1 MHETNSSPPAP
12 PVQYELA
19 IDAAPPKV
27 RRYGL
32 RDAHVR
38 PLVSRG
44 KRGGVFGSELQGCDS
59 GSLGLPKPRTAR
71 REYVAS
77 VDPGL

>member
-1 MHETNSSPPAP
+1 MHETNSSPPGP

-32 RDAHVR
+32 RDAH
-38 PLVSRG
+38 
-44 KRGGVFGSELQGCDS
+44 D
-59 GSLGLPKPRTAR
+59 
-71 REYVAS
+71 VAS
-77 VDPGL
+77 VGPGL